1 MNNILK
7 IFISLLFFL
16 LLITTAGQEEYA
28 SVKSSFFQKSNVTSS
43 YQQTQSPCKKTMDF
57 LFINRFA
64 DMPQVAIAL
73 DNPDLTSKS
82 KCALRLLA
90 TLNDFWKQELQT
102 TYIFIHPFHITRMP
116 WITISM
122 HYGESLF
129 NFIKPS
135 S

>member
-82 KCALRLLA
+82 KCAHPDFGNLGLLN
-90 TLNDFWKQELQT
+90 LNCLA
-102 TYIFIHPFHITRMP
+102 
-116 WITISM
+116 
-122 HYGESLF
+122 
-129 NFIKPS
+129 
-135 S
+135 

>member
-28 SVKSSFFQKSNVTSS
+28 SVKSSFFQKSNV
-43 YQQTQSPCKKTMDF
+43 KTMDF

-102 TYIFIHPFHITRMP
+102 NNIHFHSSISHYSHAVDYYIYALRRII
-116 WITISM
+116 I
-122 HYGESLF
+122 
-129 NFIKPS
+129 
-135 S
+135 

>member
-82 KCALRLLA
+82 KCALRL
-90 TLNDFWKQELQT
+90 QT
-102 TYIFIHPFHITRMP
+102 NNRHFHSSISHYSHAVDYYIDALRRII
-116 WITISM
+116 I
-122 HYGESLF
+122 
-129 NFIKPS
+129 
-135 S
+135 

>member
-64 DMPQVAIAL
+64 DMLETRATNKQHTFSFIHF
-73 DNPDLTSKS
+73 T
-82 KCALRLLA
+82 LLA
-90 TLNDFWKQELQT
+90 CRGLLYLCT
-102 TYIFIHPFHITRMP
+102 TAN
-116 WITISM
+116 
-122 HYGESLF
+122 HYL
-129 NFIKPS
+129 IL
-135 S
+135 

>member
-90 TLNDFWKQELQT
+90 TLNDFWKQEQQT
-102 TYIFIHPFHITRMP
+102 NNIHFHSSISHYSHAVDYYIYALRRII
-116 WITISM
+116 I
-122 HYGESLF
+122 
-129 NFIKPS
+129 
-135 S
+135 

>member
-43 YQQTQSPCKKTMDF
+43 YQQTQSPCKKTMDYF

-102 TYIFIHPFHITRMP
+102 NNIHFHSSISHYSHAVDYYIYALRRII
-116 WITISM
+116 I
-122 HYGESLF
+122 
-129 NFIKPS
+129 
-135 S
+135 

>member
-129 NFIKPS
+129 NFIKPPS
-135 S
+135 

>member
-73 DNPDLTSKS
+73 D

-102 TYIFIHPFHITRMP
+102 NNIHFHSSISHYSHAVDYYIYALRRII
-116 WITISM
+116 I
-122 HYGESLF
+122 
-129 NFIKPS
+129 
-135 S
+135 

>member
-7 IFISLLFFL
+7 IFISLLFSL
-16 LLITTAGQEEYA
+16 LLMTIVGQEECT
-28 SVKSSFFQKSNVTSS
+28 SVTSSSPQKSSITSS

-102 TYIFIHPFHITRMP
+102 NNLHFHSFISHYSHAVDYYIYALRRII
-116 WITISM
+116 I
-122 HYGESLF
+122 
-129 NFIKPS
+129 
-135 S
+135 